1 MNSASVLVV
10 EHDDELRDVLVKRL
24 TRRGMTVRDA
34 YSDQEA
40 MAALRDQPADVI
52 LLDMELP
59 ERNGLFTLRDIKQE
73 FPKSIVLLLAQYATL
88 ESALEG
94 MLLGA
99 TDYLLKP
106 CMADEIMIRIQEALH
121 DASAA

>member
-10 EHDDELRDVLVKRL
+10 EHDDELRDALVKRL
-24 TRRGMTVRDA
+24 SRRGMTVRDA